1 MLIKCK
7 ECQGQVSDKALIC
20 PHCGIP
26 LGKRRNYAARSPKR
40 LPNGFGSITRL
51 RRNLRKPYLAR
62 VTNRKNEQGRS
73 VSKKKSSL
81 DPPTLD
87 FTGFLG

>member
-7 ECQGQVSDKALIC
+7 ECQGQVSDKAPIC

-26 LGKRRNYAARSPKR
+26 IGKRRNYAARRPKR

-62 VTNRKNEQGRS
+62 VTNRKNEQGRP
-73 VSKKKSSL
+73 L
-81 DPPTLD
+81 ILLD
-87 FTGFLG
+87 FWDKTVQLVHK